1 MLNNNTLIFKIL
13 PSKTIKLII
22 QFSYDIPL
30 FSFIPYVRI
39 PKYNVHNNNEICF
52 YHKNAFESL
61 KKYSTFNDIMGG
73 GILIVI
79 IVTDYVLCN
88 S

>member
-1 MLNNNTLIFKIL
+1 MI
-13 PSKTIKLII
+13 
-22 QFSYDIPL
+22 YL
-30 FSFIPYVRI
+30 FSVSYRI